1 MTVSPQITVHSE
13 TNTATWSYM
22 YLLSP
27 WSPRSA
33 TTQVGK
39 SSACDVFLFLFFFW
53 KYHNLKKNNNTFLKY
68 LPMFYVRLYY
78 TFVCIYFLFNRRKQT
93 YFILLRTSFSVA
105 DFSVNEVWCSPYFTT
120 HRLSHCNPMCSVLDD
135 ITPPERLV
143 KPSTPPAMTFCMHGE
158 HARRHAAN

>member
-39 SSACDVFLFLFFFW
+39 KQCEWCFSFSLFFFW
-53 KYHNLKKNNNTFLKY
+53 KYHNNTFLKY

-78 TFVCIYFLFNRRKQT
+78 TFVCIYFLFNMQKKTDIFYSPSYIIFCRRFFSKWGLMFAIF
-93 YFILLRTSFSVA
+93 YHTSS
-105 DFSVNEVWCSPYFTT
+105 
-120 HRLSHCNPMCSVLDD
+120 LSLQLLDD

>member
-1 MTVSPQITVHSE
+1 MTVSE
-13 TNTATWSYM
+13 TLPHGHTCIF
-22 YLLSP
+22 YLHGRLDLQQLKLAKAVRVMFFFFS
-27 WSPRSA
+27 
-33 TTQVGK
+33 
-39 SSACDVFLFLFFFW
+39 LFFW